1 MAVPD
6 VKEKWSAT
14 VNTLTVGATSEQ
26 GGTRSSTV
34 SIGGA
39 GGLGGL
45 DFEGPL
51 GNRPAVAV
59 EVWDIGGDTLPPA
72 LLEVYGDSLKSA
84 ADWAKKA
91 VEFGAEMIC
100 LKLQGTHPDGGD
112 RSAEQACED
121 VKSVLEAVGV
131 PLIVWGCG
139 VHDKDNEVLP
149 RCCHTASGENCLFGT
164 ITEKNYRTLVAA
176 CLADKHKLMAESPL
190 DINIAK
196 QVNILA
202 SDVGFALENIVTF
215 PTTASLGYGLEYV
228 YSIMERGRLAA
239 LTGDKLL
246 QQPVLCN
253 IGFEAWRAKEAPGS
267 DEEVPGFGPAAK
279 RGPRGEAAT
288 ETTLFQAGADIFV
301 MRHPEAIKMLGEFL
315 DEYYGPRQS

>member
-6 VKEKWSAT
+6 TKEKWT
-14 VNTLTVGATSEQ
+14 GKINTLTIGATSEQ
-26 GGTRSSTV
+26 GGTRTSAVTV
-34 SIGGA
+34 GGA
-39 GGLGGL
+39 GCLPGLE
-45 DFEGPL
+45 FEGPK
-51 GNRPAVAV
+51 GNRPAIAV
-59 EVWDIGGDTLPPA
+59 EIWDSDGEAFPEA
-72 LLEVYGDSLKSA
+72 LRQVYGDSLKNV

-91 VEFGAEMIC
+91 VEFGAQLIC
-100 LKLQGTHPDGGD
+100 LKLQGIHPDAGD
-112 RSAEQACED
+112 RSSEQACAD
-121 VKSVLEAVGV
+121 IKAVLDAVGV

-139 VHDKDNEVLP
+139 VNDKDNEVLP
-149 RCCHTASGENCLFGT
+149 RCCQAASGENCVFGS

-176 CLADKHKLMAESPL
+176 CLADKHKILAESPL

-202 SDVGFALENIVTF
+202 SDVGFPLEDIVVF

-253 IGFEAWRAKEAPGS
+253 IGAEAWRAKEARGS
-267 DEEVPGFGPAAK
+267 DEEVPGFGPAEK
-279 RGPRGEAAT
+279 RGPLWEAAT
-288 ETTLFQAGADIFV
+288 ATNLFQAGADIFV
-301 MRHPEAIKMLGEFL
+301 MRHPEAIKMLSASL
-315 DEYYGPRQS
+315 DEYYGPRS

>member
-6 VKEKWSAT
+6 IKEKWSAI
-14 VNTLTVGATSEQ
+14 VNTVTIGATSEQ

-34 SIGGA
+34 SVGGA
-39 GGLGGL
+39 GGLGAMG
-45 DFEGPL
+45 FEGPL
-51 GNRPAVAV
+51 GHRPAIAV
-59 EVWDIGGDTLPPA
+59 EVWDSGGESLPAA
-72 LLEVYGDSLKSA
+72 LREVYGDSLNSA

-100 LKLQGTHPDGGD
+100 LKLRGTHPDDGD
-112 RSAEQACED
+112 RSPQQACDD
-121 VKSVLEAVGV
+121 VKGVLEAVGV

-149 RCCHTASGENCLFGT
+149 RCCHAASGENCIVGT

-176 CLADKHKLMAESPL
+176 CLADKHKILAESPL

-202 SDVGFALENIVTF
+202 SDVGFGLESIVIF

-228 YSIMERGRLAA
+228 YSIMERSRLAA

-253 IGFEAWRAKEAPGS
+253 VGFEAWRAKEARGS
-267 DEEVPGFGPAAK
+267 DEEVPGFGPAQK
-279 RGPRGEAAT
+279 RGPLWEATTAT
-288 ETTLFQAGADIFV
+288 NLFQSGADIFV
-301 MRHPEAIKMLGEFL
+301 MRHPQAIRMLNESL